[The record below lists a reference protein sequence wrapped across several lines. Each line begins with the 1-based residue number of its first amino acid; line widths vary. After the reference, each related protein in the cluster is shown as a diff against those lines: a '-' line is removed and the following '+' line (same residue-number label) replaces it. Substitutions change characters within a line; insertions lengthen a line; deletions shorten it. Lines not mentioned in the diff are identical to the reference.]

1 MFGGRGYY
9 IVFALCLLVAGTVGY
24 FTLFEQGAEVK
35 QTPPAANT
43 QPTAPTA
50 PVVKPA
56 PVVLPE
62 PTLETEATAKAEE
75 IAEPSALLPQVVSP
89 LSGETVT
96 VFSMTELLYDP
107 TMADWRT
114 HDGIDVQA
122 AEGAAVK
129 TAAAGT
135 VQSVTD
141 DELMG
146 TTVVIQHDGGYTTRY
161 SSLQSDVPVAE
172 GQTVAAGDVIGC
184 VGTTSAAEIEM
195 GPHLHFSVSRDGAV
209 IDPHEYVGEE

>member
-9 IVFALCLLVAGTVGY
+9 IVFALCLLAAGIIGY
-24 FTLFEQGAEVK
+24 ITLFDRGTEVQPK
-35 QTPPAANT
+35 TPAVDV
-43 QPTAPTA
+43 QPDTPTT

-62 PTLETEATAKAEE
+62 PKIEV
-75 IAEPSALLPQVVSP
+75 LLPQVVSP

-96 VFSMTELLYDP
+96 VFSMTELLYDA

-129 TAAAGT
+129 TAAAGV

-161 SSLQSDVPVAE
+161 SSLQQDVPVEE